1 MLDLFDDSFGQGR
14 NWFLGEVLVK
24 CPKCGAPTEVL
35 ETRPYMGVFSRRT
48 RLCFNEHKTS
58 TYEVPASALD
68 RRQLPV
74 IKRGIKTRE
83 EARRR
88 RLTVIR
94 SPGVPASELA
104 SKLGITEAR
113 VRQIRK
119 EANDRT

>member
-1 MLDLFDDSFGQGR
+1 M
-14 NWFLGEVLVK
+14 K

-35 ETRPYMGVFSRRT
+35 ETRAYMGVFTRRT
-48 RLCFNEHKTS
+48 RECFNGHKAS
-58 TYEVPASALD
+58 TYEVPTTALD
-68 RRQLPV
+68 RRQLPI

-94 SPGVPASELA
+94 SPDLSASDLA
-104 SKLGITEAR
+104 SKLNITEAR